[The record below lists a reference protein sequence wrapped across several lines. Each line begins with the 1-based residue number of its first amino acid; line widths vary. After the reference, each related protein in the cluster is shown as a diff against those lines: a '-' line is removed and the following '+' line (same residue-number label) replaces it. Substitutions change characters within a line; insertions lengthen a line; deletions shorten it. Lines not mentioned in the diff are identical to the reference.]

1 MSSSPSLPGQ
11 MSSSQAGAPLASRG
25 STPARWAWAVWNLL
39 QLVFTLAW
47 TGGLIPV
54 ALLVGL
60 FSGGAQ
66 RPLRMAAWLWA
77 PGLLGG
83 AGARLKVE
91 GAEGVDW
98 SRPVMLVANHA
109 SMIDICA
116 MFRAVPVP
124 LRFLLK
130 KEMTRVPLVGRYAR
144 STGMLFVDRA
154 DRRAGIRMI
163 HDATAMLR
171 EGRTLCI
178 FPEGTRSRDGRV
190 AEFKGGAFQAAV
202 AAGVPVVPV
211 AIHGA
216 GAVLPVAGLFR
227 VRPGRIVV
235 RFGAPIATA
244 GSDRN
249 TLAEAAHREV
259 LRMLEEIDA
268 AAPQA
273 RREG

>member
-1 MSSSPSLPGQ
+1 MSSTPSLPGQ
-11 MSSSQAGAPLASRG
+11 MSASQIGAPRVSA
-25 STPARWAWAVWNLL
+25 PVRWAWAAWNLV
-39 QLVFTLAW
+39 QLLFTLAW
-47 TGGLIPV
+47 TGGLIVV
-54 ALLVGL
+54 ALVVGRVT
-60 FSGGAQ
+60 GDPG

-83 AGARLKVE
+83 AGARLQVE
-91 GAEGVDW
+91 GAGRIDW
-98 SRPVMLVANHA
+98 SQPVMLVANHA

-130 KEMTRVPLVGRYAR
+130 KEMTRVPMVGRYAR

-171 EGRTLCI
+171 AGRTLCI

-190 AEFKGGAFQAAV
+190 AEFKGGAFQAAI

-216 GAVLPVAGLFR
+216 GAVLPVSGLFR

-244 GSDRN
+244 GADRN
-249 TLAEAAHREV
+249 HLAEAAHRDV
-259 LRMLEEIDA
+259 LRMLEEIGATAPKA
-268 AAPQA
+268 A
-273 RREG
+273 REE

>member
-1 MSSSPSLPGQ
+1 MSSTPSLPGQ
-11 MSSSQAGAPLASRG
+11 ISASPLGASREAAPL
-25 STPARWAWAVWNLL
+25 RWAWTAWNLL
-39 QLVFTLAW
+39 QLLFTLAW
-47 TGGLIPV
+47 TGGLIAL
-54 ALLVGL
+54 ALLVQAL
-60 FSGGAQ
+60 SGDPR
-66 RPLRMAAWLWA
+66 RPLRMASRLWA

-83 AGARLKVE
+83 AGARFEVE
-91 GAEGVDW
+91 GAERIDW
-98 SRPVMLVANHA
+98 AQPAMLVANHQ

-130 KEMTRVPLVGRYAR
+130 KEMTRVPMVGRYAR
-144 STGMLFVDRA
+144 RTGMLFVDRG

-171 EGRTLCI
+171 DGRTLCI

-190 AEFKGGAFQAAV
+190 GEFKGGAFQAAI

-216 GAVLPVAGLFR
+216 GAVLPVTGLFR

-235 RFGAPIATA
+235 RFGTPLATEGA
-244 GSDRN
+244 DRN
-249 TLAEAAHREV
+249 TLAATAQREV
-259 LRMLEEIDA
+259 ERMLEEIGA
-268 AAPQA
+268 AAPPA
-273 RREG
+273 RSGGSR

>member
-1 MSSSPSLPGQ
+1 MSSTPSFPDTI
-11 MSSSQAGAPLASRG
+11 APPASRQ
-25 STPARWAWAVWNLL
+25 SAPARWAWTVWNLA
-39 QLVFTLAW
+39 QLAFTLAW

-54 ALLVGL
+54 ALLVGWV
-60 FSGGAQ
+60 SGGP
-66 RPLRMAAWLWA
+66 RLPLRMATRLWA

-83 AGARLKVE
+83 AGVRFEVE
-91 GAEGVDW
+91 GVEGVDW
-98 SRPVMLVANHA
+98 TQPVMLVANHE

-130 KEMTRVPLVGRYAR
+130 KEMTQVPMVGRYAR

-190 AEFKGGAFQAAV
+190 GEFKGGAFQAAI

-235 RFGAPIATA
+235 RFGTPLVTT
-244 GSDRN
+244 GTDRN
-249 TLAEAAHREV
+249 MLAAAAQHEV
-259 LRMLEEIDA
+259 LRMLEEIA
-268 AAPQA
+268 ASAPPSA
-273 RREG
+273 MR

>member
-1 MSSSPSLPGQ
+1 MSSTPSLPGQ
-11 MSSSQAGAPLASRG
+11 ISTSPLGVSRE
-25 STPARWAWAVWNLL
+25 PAALRWAWTVWNLL
-39 QLVFTLAW
+39 QLLFTLAW
-47 TGGLIPV
+47 TGGLIAL
-54 ALLVGL
+54 ALLVQALRGDPR
-60 FSGGAQ
+60 
-66 RPLRMAAWLWA
+66 RPLRMASRLWA

-83 AGARLKVE
+83 AGVRFEVE
-91 GAEGVDW
+91 GVERVDW
-98 SRPVMLVANHA
+98 TRPAMLVANHE

-130 KEMTRVPLVGRYAR
+130 KEMTRVPMVGRYAR
-144 STGMLFVDRA
+144 RTGMLFVDRG

-171 EGRTLCI
+171 DGRTLCI

-190 AEFKGGAFQAAV
+190 GEFKGGAFQAAI

-235 RFGAPIATA
+235 RFGAPLATA
-244 GSDRN
+244 GADRN
-249 TLAEAAHREV
+249 SLAATAQRDVE
-259 LRMLEEIDA
+259 RMLEEIGA
-268 AAPQA
+268 TSAHPRSGA
-273 RREG
+273 